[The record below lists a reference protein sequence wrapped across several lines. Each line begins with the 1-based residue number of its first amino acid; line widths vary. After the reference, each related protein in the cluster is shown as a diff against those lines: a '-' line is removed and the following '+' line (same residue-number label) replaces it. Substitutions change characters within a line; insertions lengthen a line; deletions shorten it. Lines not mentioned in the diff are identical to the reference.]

1 MEAVQYNNWEGIQAT
16 QQLVL
21 EPSNKAGTS
30 QCEQEHSESPELKTY
45 KLLKWKNLRCQ
56 QTIVVSKGAFIVL
69 VWTFIVSIV
78 LEGMEEGEKYGL
90 LKLSRSIPELVRT
103 GLGLFAALAV
113 ARLFFPLAGF
123 LADVQFG
130 RYKMIIVSL
139 GVVWISSVFSFLA
152 TILYSSVKEPTVLYV
167 FAVLAVPLLLVG
179 LAGFYSNIVQ
189 FGTDQ
194 LQTASSEQLSLFIHW
209 LVWVH
214 YLGGSIAQ
222 ILISTGC
229 IPLETG
235 AYVLQPLTLVFVTVV
250 LVTSFFVRHWLYR
263 ERTVHNPY
271 KMVYKVLKFAWRH
284 KYPIHRSALTYWEDK
299 LPSRIDFGKEK
310 YGGPFTTEQVEDVK
324 TLWRVTTILLSIG
337 PTFTVAVASEQSLAI
352 FGSHLM
358 NGLTFNFGVNN
369 TDNITVVKNC
379 NPKIV
384 LFDSGFLST
393 IIVILSLP
401 LYIVFVRPVL
411 NRSKLSGTLKRLGVA
426 AVSYL
431 ISILCNL
438 LIDAIGHGVTHPN
451 APCMFVAL
459 QSSPKLQI
467 NSAVL
472 LLPNTFNAFGYI
484 LLNIAAFEFVCA
496 QSPHAMKGLMIGIF
510 FAVEG
515 LFQLIGVIITL
526 PFSFD
531 LWNSLHPTNPSC
543 GVGYYL
549 TNVLIALAGM
559 VIYCITAKKYKYRQ
573 RDEPSV
579 DQQLVEAYYERT
591 QNYSTI
597 MS

>member
-1 MEAVQYNNWEGIQAT
+1 METLQYNSWEDSQAT

-30 QCEQEHSESPELKTY
+30 QCERGHSESPEVKAYKISKLK
-45 KLLKWKNLRCQ
+45 KLHCQ
-56 QTIVVSKGAFIVL
+56 QNIVLSKGAFIVL
-69 VWTFIVSIV
+69 VWTFTVSIV
-78 LEGMEEGEKYGL
+78 LAGMEEGEKYGL
-90 LKLSRSIPELVRT
+90 FKLSRSIPELVRT
-103 GLGLFAALAV
+103 ALGLFAALGV

-123 LADVQFG
+123 LADVHFG
-130 RYKMIIVSL
+130 RYKMIVVSL

-152 TILYSSVKEPTVLYV
+152 TILYSSVAEATVLYV
-167 FAVLAVPLLLVG
+167 FGVLAVPLLVVG

-209 LVWVH
+209 LVWVR
-214 YLGGSIAQ
+214 YLGSSAAQ
-222 ILISTGC
+222 IITTGC
-229 IPLETG
+229 IPLEIG
-235 AYVLQPLTLVFVTVV
+235 AHVIQPLTLVSVTVV

-263 ERTVHNPY
+263 ERTIHNPY
-271 KMVYKVLKFAWRH
+271 KMVYKVLQFAWRH
-284 KYPIHRSALTYWEDK
+284 KYPVHRSALTYWEDK

-324 TLWRVTTILLSIG
+324 TLWHVTTILLSIG
-337 PTFTVAVASEQSLAI
+337 PTFTVAFASTLSLPI

-358 NGLTFNFGVNN
+358 NGFTFDFGANN
-369 TDNITVVKNC
+369 TDNSTAVNNC

-384 LFDSGFLST
+384 LFDSGYLST
-393 IIVILSLP
+393 IIVVIFLPVYIL
-401 LYIVFVRPVL
+401 FVQPVL
-411 NRSKLSGTLKRLGVA
+411 NRSKLSGTLKQLGVA
-426 AVSYL
+426 AISYL

-438 LIDAIGHGVTHPN
+438 LIDAIGHGITHPN

-472 LLPNTFNAFGYI
+472 LLPNTFNAFGNI
-484 LLNIAAFEFVCA
+484 LLKIAAFEFVCA

-515 LFQLIGVIITL
+515 LFQLIGVIIIL
-526 PFSFD
+526 PFSLDF
-531 LWNSLHPTNPSC
+531 WNSSYPTNPSC

-549 TNVLIALAGM
+549 TNVVIALAGI
-559 VIYCITAKKYKYRQ
+559 VIYFITSKKYKYRQ

-597 MS
+597 NH